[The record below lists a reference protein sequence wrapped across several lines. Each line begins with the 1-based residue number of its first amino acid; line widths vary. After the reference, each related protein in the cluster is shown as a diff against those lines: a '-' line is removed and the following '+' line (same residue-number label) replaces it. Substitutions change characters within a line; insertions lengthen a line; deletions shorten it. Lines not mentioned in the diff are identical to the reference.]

1 LETATLP
8 DFFNPRP
15 QRPYDPRRFVRL
27 ATFLDAHSIDW
38 ETYLHS
44 LLTEGLAPPPIV
56 FERNLYIDRT
66 DEGSFR
72 GRLRAASMKR
82 AAELMRETEI
92 LAPPVH
98 GVETAHAA

>member
-1 LETATLP
+1 MP

-15 QRPYDPRRFVRL
+15 QRLHDQKRFVGL
-27 ATFLDAHSIDW
+27 ATFLDAYNIDW

-44 LLTEGLAPPPIV
+44 LLVEGLAPPPIV

-72 GRLRAASMKR
+72 GRLRAESLKR

-92 LAPPVH
+92 LAPPVP
-98 GVETAHAA
+98 GVETAYAA